1 MISCHFPTDNRFAPK
16 IKEAG
21 ILLSS
26 ALCVGFWIRIRASRS
41 PVGCSFFSAGD
52 GAILHAFGKP
62 HRSQNL
68 A

>member
-41 PVGCSFFSAGD
+41 PVGCSFFPREMVQSCTPLESLTD
-52 GAILHAFGKP
+52 LKI
-62 HRSQNL
+62 
-68 A
+68 